1 MFPVSKYVPNNSA
14 GVNEFMRDRLLFRG
28 RPVASSRA
36 DRPVTTWQSGA
47 STLLCMRIDDRSER
61 YPSVPCLRSSQ
72 ARVHVRFHH
81 FSQHSCVLIRN
92 NIRCADSTRS
102 ARGKKKKQGGSA
114 GWRDRGRGEHRWR
127 VCSHIT
133 NLVIVGME
141 KRSGFFKSQVTTI
154 KQVKG

>member
-102 ARGKKKKQGGSA
+102 ARGKKKNREGAQDGETEGEENTDGVSA
-114 GWRDRGRGEHRWR
+114 RTSLTWLLSAWRRDL
-127 VCSHIT
+127 VSL
-133 NLVIVGME
+133 NL
-141 KRSGFFKSQVTTI
+141 K
-154 KQVKG
+154 